1 MNKQLKIGNVVLKN
15 NVILAPMAGFS
26 DTGFRSLAYKF
37 GVGLAVTEMVSIKAL
52 AFENEKTKD
61 LLITQENE
69 RPVAV
74 QIFGHE
80 PEVFARVVKS
90 GVFDKF
96 DIIDINMGCPAPKIV
111 NNGDG
116 SALMQNL
123 DLAREVI
130 KAVAANTQKPVTVKF
145 RAGFDKDNINAV
157 EFAKM
162 CEAAG
167 ASAITV
173 HGRTRD
179 QYYSGT
185 SDLNVIRDVVKAV
198 KIPVIANGDVIS
210 VEAAENTLK
219 VTGAAGVMIG
229 RGALGNLELIS
240 RLTEININMGK
251 FEQIEYITSTLLKYH
266 SEKFVLNS
274 LRAHLV
280 HFVKGMPLSTVIK
293 QDLLTTQN
301 LQNTLEKLKIYLK

>member
-1 MNKQLKIGNVVLKN
+1 MKNIQIGNVN
-15 NVILAPMAGFS
+15 IIGNVFLAPMAGVT
-26 DTGFRSLAYKF
+26 DYAFRQLAIEY
-37 GVGLAVTEMVSIKAL
+37 GCSATETEMVSAKAL
-52 AFENEKTKD
+52 MYGNPKTIALLKVADNEKIK
-61 LLITQENE
+61 I
-69 RPVAV
+69 V
-74 QIFGHE
+74 QLFGHE
-80 PEVFARVVKS
+80 PEVFASVLRS
-90 GVFDKF
+90 HMLDNF

-116 SALMQNL
+116 SALMKNL

-130 KAVAANTQKPVTVKF
+130 EAVVANTQKPVTVKF
-145 RAGFDKDNINAV
+145 RAGFDKDHINAV

-179 QYYSGT
+179 QYYSGA
-185 SDLNVIRDVVKAV
+185 SDYNVIRDVVNAV
-198 KIPVIANGDVIS
+198 KIPVIANGDITS
-210 VEAAENTLK
+210 VEVAENVIK
-219 VTGAAGVMIG
+219 ATGSAGVMIG

-240 RLTEININMGK
+240 RLTDTNINMGK
-251 FEQIEYITSTLLKYH
+251 FEQIEYITNTLLKYH